1 MDFLIAFDNVASVF
15 ALIAGLIGSV
25 TVVGSALIWV
35 YKQLIAR
42 PKEKR
47 DAIRTERE
55 NEKFRKVM
63 QPTVDAVEQIS
74 RGLAYQEERDEK
86 LQEIADSNVKLLE
99 KHENR
104 LDLHEQR
111 IIVLETRNGIPVYFD
126 KGGNRG
132 DDNETN

>member
-1 MDFLIAFDNVASVF
+1 MDFLIAFDNVASVV
-15 ALIAGLIGSV
+15 ALIAGLIGSI

-42 PKEKR
+42 PKERR
-47 DAIRTERE
+47 DAVRVERE
-55 NEKFRKVM
+55 NEKFRKAM
-63 QPTVDAVEQIS
+63 QPTIDAVEQIS

-86 LQEIADSNVKLLE
+86 LQQIADTNVKLLE

-111 IIVLETRNGIPVYFD
+111 IIVLETKNGIPVYFD
-126 KGGNRG
+126 RG
-132 DDNETN
+132 DNNETNK

>member
-1 MDFLIAFDNVASVF
+1 MDFLIAFDNVASVV

-42 PKEKR
+42 PKERR
-47 DAIRTERE
+47 DAVRVERE
-55 NEKFRKVM
+55 NEKFRKAM
-63 QPTVDAVEQIS
+63 QPTIDAVEQIS
-74 RGLAYQEERDEK
+74 KGLAYQEERDEK
-86 LQEIADSNVKLLE
+86 LQQIADTNVKLLE

-111 IIVLETRNGIPVYFD
+111 IIVLETKNGIPVYFD
-126 KGGNRG
+126 RG
-132 DDNETN
+132 DNNETNK

>member
-1 MDFLIAFDNVASVF
+1 MDFLIAFDNVSSLMAI
-15 ALIAGLIGSV
+15 IAGLVGSI
-25 TVVGSALIWV
+25 TIIGSALIWV

-42 PKEKR
+42 PKERR
-47 DAIRTERE
+47 DAIRVEKE
-55 NEKFRKVM
+55 NEKFRKAM
-63 QPTVDAVEQIS
+63 QPTVDAVDQIS

-86 LQEIADSNVKLLE
+86 LQQIADSNIKLLE

-126 KGGNRG
+126 RG

>member
-1 MDFLIAFDNVASVF
+1 MDFLIAFDNVASVV

-25 TVVGSALIWV
+25 TVIGSALIWV

-47 DAIRTERE
+47 DAIRSERE
-55 NEKFRKVM
+55 NEKFRKAM

-74 RGLAYQEERDEK
+74 RGLAYQESRDEK
-86 LQEIADSNVKLLE
+86 LQQIADSNVKLLE

-111 IIVLETRNGIPVYFD
+111 IIVLETKNGIPVYLN
-126 KGGNRG
+126 KGDN
-132 DDNETN
+132 NETD

>member
-1 MDFLIAFDNVASVF
+1 MDFLIAFDNVASLMT
-15 ALIAGLIGSV
+15 LIAGLIGSI
-25 TVVGSALIWV
+25 TIVGSALIWV
-35 YKQLIAR
+35 YKHLIAR
-42 PKEKR
+42 PKERR
-47 DAIRTERE
+47 DAIRTEKE
-55 NEKFRKVM
+55 NEKFREAM

-86 LQEIADSNVKLLE
+86 LQQIADNNVKLLE

-126 KGGNRG
+126 RGN
-132 DDNETN
+132 DNNETNK

>member
-1 MDFLIAFDNVASVF
+1 MDFLIAFDNVASLMT
-15 ALIAGLIGSV
+15 LIAGLIGSI
-25 TVVGSALIWV
+25 TIVGSALIWV

-42 PKEKR
+42 PKERR
-47 DAIRTERE
+47 DAVRVERE
-55 NEKFRKVM
+55 NEKFRKAM
-63 QPTVDAVEQIS
+63 QPTIDAVEQIS

-86 LQEIADSNVKLLE
+86 LQQIADSNVKLLE

-126 KGGNRG
+126 RGN
-132 DDNETN
+132 DNNETNK

>member
-1 MDFLIAFDNVASVF
+1 MDFLIAFDNVASLMT
-15 ALIAGLIGSV
+15 LIAGLIGSI

-35 YKQLIAR
+35 YKHMIAR
-42 PKEKR
+42 PKERR
-47 DAIRTERE
+47 DAIRTEKE
-55 NEKFRKVM
+55 NEKFREAM

-86 LQEIADSNVKLLE
+86 LQQIADSNVQLLE

-126 KGGNRG
+126 RGN
-132 DDNETN
+132 DNNETNK